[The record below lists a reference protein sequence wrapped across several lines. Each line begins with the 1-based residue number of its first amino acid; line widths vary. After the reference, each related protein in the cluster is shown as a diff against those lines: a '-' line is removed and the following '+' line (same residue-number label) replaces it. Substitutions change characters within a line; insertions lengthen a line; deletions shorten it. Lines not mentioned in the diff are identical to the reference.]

1 MLQALMDEEKLGR
14 RANPGEARALGPTI
28 PMRFGAALNPLFRRV
43 QDIFPESNPY
53 GSAIE
58 NFILGDSVGI
68 TERMAEGIP
77 HQLTGAGPNDPIVR
91 PQIVDIPLA
100 LPIASTLQLAKA
112 AAVPAVMA
120 TGAGLLG
127 RTLKGKKYAPASTED
142 IASVLLTPALQRQG
156 GALDDAM
163 VAYHGSPH
171 KFGVLDPSKIGT
183 GEGAQAYGHGAYVA
197 ESKGVA
203 QTYQPRDFDAEEIMM
218 ARYKE
223 AESAGDYNRM
233 EQWENAMLHDTPD
246 DLRKRSLDMDY
257 DEYYRQAAAE
267 VAEELAAIPS
277 TSHLYEIDVPDED
290 IAKMLDWDAPFNK
303 QPEALKKYI
312 RNLDEDYLEYLF
324 DERWGMNYL
333 PEDMTGGE
341 LHRVLEIAYEEDM
354 VLPSSQ
360 LDKINLTRDP
370 GGKEAA
376 SIVLGEA
383 GIPGIKYYDQGSRAA
398 GEGTRNMVLFDDLA
412 RRAKVLKRND
422 EKIAEP
428 SVDEFIGKL
437 LDDELPLDE
446 ASRMQRAKEMGFGE
460 ELYHGTGA
468 DIDEFKGITWSSESP
483 ELANKYAAM
492 RGDMGGDDVVYP
504 IRTKTGESFD
514 ADTMPKKVTVDSFA
528 NELMVQ
534 ARKAGRKVDMPKAK
548 EQLAKIRAASARE
561 EEVMARYGDEF
572 DDKLKRYKVG
582 FFGEPRGVARVNP
595 EFDRHS
601 FWFEPESY
609 FGEDGAQAIR
619 DLMRLAGFDSIKM
632 TERGAKTIGVLDPV
646 NVRSKFAKFD
656 PAKKDS
662 AKILAGAAGA
672 GVLSGL
678 YEPDALQDD
687 EAMRRALLRN

>member
-1 MLQALMDEEKLGR
+1 
-14 RANPGEARALGPTI
+14 
-28 PMRFGAALNPLFRRV
+28 
-43 QDIFPESNPY
+43 
-53 GSAIE
+53 
-58 NFILGDSVGI
+58 
-68 TERMAEGIP
+68 MAEGIP
-77 HQLTGAGPNDPIVR
+77 HQLHWRRAKRSNRQAANCRYTSG
-91 PQIVDIPLA
+91 A

-112 AAVPAVMA
+112 AAVPAAMA

-127 RTLKGKKYAPASTED
+127 RALKGKKYAPASTED
-142 IASVLLTPALQRQG
+142 MASVLLTPALQRQG
-156 GALDDAM
+156 LLDEAMVGGVEGAANLAKAGNNRPALAIELAKRLENEGVSRDEIWTRTSQSYGYGVYRGKDGKLRFEIDDSAMAWDDDQYKRFRRMREGSEMPLEGAVTHPELYDAYPEMLDTTLFRGKSGEGGGSAAPYGYEYIRASTGYGGPQADRADMLSTMGHEAQHLIQGGEGFAKGGDISSFDDITPIDVLARAKELESRVWELPGGSPERIKLARELSNLTTPYTPYGQYRALAGEAEARAVQTRMDMTPAERAANPFYADFDVPEADQIVRYGDSPSAM

-171 KFGVLDPSKIGT
+171 EFDVLDPTKIGT
-183 GEGAQAYGHGAYVA
+183 GEGAQAYGYGAYVA

-257 DEYYRQAAAE
+257 DEDYRQAAAE

-324 DERWGMNYL
+324 DERWGMNYF

-383 GIPGIKYYDQGSRAA
+383 GIPGIKYYDQGSR
-398 GEGTRNMVLFDDLA
+398 GKQKQIKLFNKGKPYETEPIYVNTKQEIDEMTKYYQDKGYEVRVEDSGTRNMVLFDDLA

-422 EKIAEP
+422 ETIAQP

-437 LDDELPLDE
+437 L
-446 ASRMQRAKEMGFGE
+446 
-460 ELYHGTGA
+460 
-468 DIDEFKGITWSSESP
+468 
-483 ELANKYAAM
+483 
-492 RGDMGGDDVVYP
+492 
-504 IRTKTGESFD
+504 
-514 ADTMPKKVTVDSFA
+514 
-528 NELMVQ
+528 
-534 ARKAGRKVDMPKAK
+534 
-548 EQLAKIRAASARE
+548 
-561 EEVMARYGDEF
+561 
-572 DDKLKRYKVG
+572 
-582 FFGEPRGVARVNP
+582 
-595 EFDRHS
+595 
-601 FWFEPESY
+601 
-609 FGEDGAQAIR
+609 ED
-619 DLMRLAGFDSIKM
+619 
-632 TERGAKTIGVLDPV
+632 
-646 NVRSKFAKFD
+646 
-656 PAKKDS
+656 
-662 AKILAGAAGA
+662 
-672 GVLSGL
+672 
-678 YEPDALQDD
+678 
-687 EAMRRALLRN
+687 